1 MTDLAHRPT
10 YAEIDLN
17 SLRFNL
23 RSCREFIG
31 TDVNYMAVVKA
42 NAYGHGAVECSTALV
57 SGGVDWLGV
66 AIIEEAIELRL
77 AGIEIP
83 ILCLGGFFPGQ
94 EDALLEYDVTPVVFN
109 IEQAI
114 LLNAAAETGQV
125 TARFHLKIDTGMG
138 RLGIRWDHLS
148 DFMEPL
154 NQLKNIHLE
163 GLMSHFAAAND
174 PNEDVFTNEQIDR
187 LLQAESKLRAAGFAP
202 EIVDIANSPGAVGHP
217 RARSQMVRLGGV
229 LYGLSRDILNNESS
243 KPELRPVLSL
253 HSAIADIKNIPKRET
268 VGYGRTFTTDRD
280 SKIALVPIGYN
291 DGYRRSLSNKA
302 NVLISGQFAPVVG
315 RISMDWTI
323 LDVTDRPNVKLGDR
337 VTLIGRQ
344 GDKRILTEDLA
355 QIADTISYEITCG
368 ISSRV
373 RRRVID

>member
-23 RSCREFIG
+23 SSCREFIG
-31 TDVNYMAVVKA
+31 TDVKYMAVVKA
-42 NAYGHGAVECSTALV
+42 NAYGHGAVKCSTALV

-94 EDALLEYDVTPVVFN
+94 EVALLEYDVTPVVFN
-109 IEQAI
+109 IEQAV
-114 LLNAAAETGQV
+114 LLNAAAETRQV
-125 TARFHLKIDTGMG
+125 TARFHLKVDTGMG

-154 NQLKNIHLE
+154 NRLKNIHLE
-163 GLMSHFAAAND
+163 GLISHFAAAND
-174 PNEDVFTNEQIDR
+174 PKEDAFTNEQIDR
-187 LLQAESKLRAAGFAP
+187 LLQAESKLRVAGFAP
-202 EIVDIANSPGAVGHP
+202 EIVDIANSPGAVGYP
-217 RARSQMVRLGGV
+217 RARAQMVRLGGV

-253 HSAIADIKNIPKRET
+253 HSAIADIKNIPKGET

-280 SKIALVPIGYN
+280 SRIALVPIGYN

-302 NVLISGQFAPVVG
+302 NVLISGQFAPVIG
-315 RISMDWTI
+315 RVSMDWTI
-323 LDVTDRPNVKLGDR
+323 VDVTDLPNVKLGDR
-337 VTLIGRQ
+337 VTLIGPQ
-344 GDKRILTEDLA
+344 GDKQILTEDLA

-373 RRRVID
+373 TRRFID